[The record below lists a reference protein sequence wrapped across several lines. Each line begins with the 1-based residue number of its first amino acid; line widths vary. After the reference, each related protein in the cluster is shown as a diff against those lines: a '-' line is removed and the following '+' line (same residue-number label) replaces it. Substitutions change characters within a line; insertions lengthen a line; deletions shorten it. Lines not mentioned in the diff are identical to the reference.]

1 MQTSQYEIARY
12 FFMFD
17 QLLMMSPH
25 IIPPTV
31 FSKERRIFFFS
42 PKNLSIAYKLTFQDS
57 KMVAE
62 MIVKRQNK
70 VKPSSN

>member
-1 MQTSQYEIARY
+1 MQTSQYEMSRY
-12 FFMFD
+12 FHIFG

-31 FSKERRIFFFS
+31 FSIERRIFFFS
-42 PKNLSIAYKLTFQDS
+42 LKNLSIAYKLTFQDS

-62 MIVKRQNK
+62 MIIKRQNK

>member
-1 MQTSQYEIARY
+1 MQTSQYEMSRY
-12 FFMFD
+12 FHIFG

-31 FSKERRIFFFS
+31 FSIERRIFFFS
-42 PKNLSIAYKLTFQDS
+42 PKNLSVAYKLTFQDS
-57 KMVAE
+57 KIVAE
-62 MIVKRQNK
+62 MIIKRKNK